1 MWTILRTSF
10 TIIQRTRVSRNGAVD
25 KYPTLNWIR
34 YGMVGFLLLAAVIT
48 IIANWMLRE
57 LHEFQVQAR

>member
-1 MWTILRTSF
+1 
-10 TIIQRTRVSRNGAVD
+10 
-25 KYPTLNWIR
+25 
-34 YGMVGFLLLAAVIT
+34 MVGFLLLAAVIT